1 MAYTSAKQTMPGTKV
16 FQSINTSDD
25 ELPMTKSP
33 QRNGSVESLNEM
45 HSQFES
51 VVSSQVNLFKDD
63 RKSVKTSLV
72 EQIKKKDSLK
82 RLNNKNRNSQ
92 E

>member
-1 MAYTSAKQTMPGTKV
+1 
-16 FQSINTSDD
+16 
-25 ELPMTKSP
+25 MTKSP